1 MKLPQA
7 IEDAIRRFREKGVPV
22 YVVGGAVRDSL
33 MGITPHDYD
42 LTTPATP
49 EEILAIMAGEKTFR
63 EGEKFGTI
71 AVMTAIGPVE
81 ITTFRIDG
89 TYTDNRKPDAVTFTA
104 DLKED
109 LARRDFTVN
118 AMAYSSETGLVDP
131 FGGRDDLENKI
142 LRAVGDP
149 ARRFSEDALRI
160 LRAFR
165 FMGQLNMTLDPA
177 LLAAAKN
184 EAYRI
189 ESLSAERVADEMNK
203 ILLQDAPSRVLYAME
218 EAGVLEKIFPELVPT
233 VGYDQRNP
241 HHDKTLFD
249 HILCVVDQAPKTLPL
264 RYAALFHD
272 VNKPDTLTI
281 DENGKGHFFGHDTMG
296 AETAGR
302 ILARLKSQKAL
313 SREVEVLIKEHMKVH
328 DTMTDKALRR
338 QIKRVGEDYILDLY
352 DLMAADMA
360 CTYGARD
367 ISFILERKARI
378 RALMDE
384 GIVSR
389 NTLAVSGKDL
399 IALGMVPGPA
409 MGRLLKE
416 MEDMALDDPETNE
429 KNRLL
434 AYAKRRIEDRNVANN
449 NEETTKRRHP

>member
-7 IEDAIRRFREKGVPV
+7 IEEITCCFREKGVPA

-33 MGITPHDYD
+33 MGLSPHDYD

-49 EEILAIMAGEKTFR
+49 DEILAIMAGKKTFR
-63 EGEKFGTI
+63 EGKKFGTI
-71 AVMTAIGPVE
+71 AVMTELGPVE

-89 TYTDNRKPDAVTFTA
+89 TYTDNRKPDVVTFTA

-118 AMAYSSETGLVDP
+118 AMAYSHETGLVDP
-131 FGGRDDLENKI
+131 FGGREDLQNKI

-177 LLAAAKN
+177 LLAAAKT

-218 EAGVLEKIFPELVPT
+218 EAGILEKIFPELAPT

-241 HHDKTLFD
+241 YHDKTLFD
-249 HILCVVDQAPKTLPL
+249 HILCVVDHAPKTLPL

-272 VNKPDTLTI
+272 VNKPDTLSI
-281 DENGKGHFFGHDTMG
+281 DEKGKGHFFGHDTMG
-296 AETAGR
+296 AATAGR

-313 SREVEVLIKEHMKVH
+313 VREVEVLIKEHMKVH

-360 CTYGARD
+360 CTYGHRD
-367 ISFILERKARI
+367 ISFILERKERI
-378 RALMDE
+378 KKLMEE

-389 NTLAVSGKDL
+389 NTLAVGGKDL
-399 IALGMVPGPA
+399 MALGMAPGPA
-409 MGRLLKE
+409 MGRLLRE
-416 MEDMALDDPETNE
+416 MEDMALDDPE
-429 KNRLL
+429 KNDKEYLL
-434 AYAKRRIEDRNVANN
+434 AYAEKHIAARNSAGN
-449 NEETTKRRHP
+449 NEEK

>member
-7 IEDAIRRFREKGVPV
+7 IESIACRFRESGVPI

-33 MGITPHDYD
+33 MGISPHDYD

-49 EEILAIMAGEKTFR
+49 DEILAIMEGKKTFR
-63 EGEKFGTI
+63 EGKKFGTI
-71 AVMTAIGPVE
+71 AVMTELGPVE

-89 TYTDNRKPDAVTFTA
+89 TYTDNRKPDVVTFTA

-118 AMAYSSETGLVDP
+118 AMAYSRTTGLVDP
-131 FGGRDDLENKI
+131 FGGRDDLKNKI
-142 LRAVGDP
+142 LRAVGDF

-177 LLAAAKN
+177 LLAAAKT

-203 ILLQDAPSRVLYAME
+203 ILLQDLPSRVLYAME
-218 EAGVLEKIFPELVPT
+218 GAGVLEKIFPELIPT

-241 HHDKTLFD
+241 YHDKTLFD
-249 HILCVVDQAPKTLPL
+249 HILCVVDHAPKTLPL

-272 VNKPDTLTI
+272 VNKPDTLSV
-281 DENGKGHFFGHDTMG
+281 DEKGKGHFFGHDTVG
-296 AETAGR
+296 AATAGR

-313 SREVEVLIKEHMKVH
+313 VREVEVLIKEHMKVH

-360 CTYGARD
+360 CTYGHRD
-367 ISFILERKARI
+367 ISFIIERKERI
-378 RALMDE
+378 SSLMEE

-389 NTLAVSGKDL
+389 NTLAIGGKDL
-399 IALGMVPGPA
+399 IALGMAPGPA
-409 MGRLLKE
+409 MGRLLRE
-416 MEDMALDDPETNE
+416 MEDMALDDPDKNE
-429 KNRLL
+429 KEYLL
-434 AYAKRRIEDRNVANN
+434 AYAEKQIEAANN
-449 NEETTKRRHP
+449 VENN

>member
-7 IEDAIRRFREKGVPV
+7 IEAIISRFREKSVPV

-42 LTTPATP
+42 LTTPAKP
-49 EEILAIMAGEKTFR
+49 DEILAIMEGKKTFR

-71 AVMTAIGPVE
+71 AVLTDIGPVE

-118 AMAYSSETGLVDP
+118 AMAYSPETDLVDP
-131 FGGRDDLENKI
+131 FGGRDDLKNKI

-165 FMGQLNMTLDPA
+165 FMGQLNMAPDPA
-177 LLAAAKN
+177 LLAAAKE

-218 EAGVLEKIFPELVPT
+218 EAGVLEKIFPELAPT

-241 HHDKTLFD
+241 YHDKTLFD
-249 HILCVVDQAPKTLPL
+249 HILCVVDHTPKTLPL

-272 VNKPDTLTI
+272 VNKPDTLSV
-281 DENGKGHFFGHDTMG
+281 DEKGKGHFFGHDTMG

-313 SREVEVLIKEHMKVH
+313 VREVEVLIREHMKVH

-378 RALMDE
+378 KKLMDE

-389 NTLAVSGKDL
+389 NNLAVSGRDL
-399 IALGMVPGPA
+399 IALGMAPGPA

-416 MEDMALDDPETNE
+416 MEDMALDDPEAND

-434 AYAKRRIEDRNVANN
+434 AYAKRRIEDIKVANN
-449 NEETTKRRHP
+449 NEENNRRRHP

>member
-1 MKLPQA
+1 MKLPASIQG
-7 IEDAIRRFREKGVPV
+7 IFRRFREKNIPV

-33 MGITPHDYD
+33 MGIEPHDYD

-49 EEILAIMAGEKTFR
+49 EEILALMEGERTFR

-71 AVMTAIGPVE
+71 GVMTATGPVE

-89 TYTDNRKPDAVTFTA
+89 TYSDNRKPDAITFTA
-104 DLKED
+104 DLRED

-118 AMAYSSETGLVDP
+118 AMAYSEETGVVDP
-131 FGGRDDLENKI
+131 FGGREDLQDKT

-165 FMGQLNMTLDPA
+165 FMGQLNMA
-177 LLAAAKN
+177 LEPELLVAAKK

-189 ESLSAERVADEMNK
+189 ESLSAERVAEEMGK
-203 ILLQDAPSRVLYAME
+203 ILLQERPSRVLYAME
-218 EAGVLEKIFPELVPT
+218 EAGVLDKLFPELTPT

-249 HILCVVDQAPKTLPL
+249 HILCVVDHTPKKLPL

-281 DENGKGHFFGHDTMG
+281 DETGKGHFFGHDTMG
-296 AETAGR
+296 AETAKE

-313 SREVEVLIKEHMKVH
+313 IREVDVLIKEHMKVH

-338 QIKRVGEDYILDLY
+338 QIRRVGEDYILDLY

-360 CTYGARD
+360 CTYDARD
-367 ISFILERKARI
+367 ISFILERKERI
-378 RALMDE
+378 RTLMDE

-389 NTLAVSGKDL
+389 KTLAIDGNDL
-399 IALGMVPGPA
+399 MALGMTPGPA
-409 MGRLLKE
+409 MGALLKE
-416 MEDMALDDPETNE
+416 IEDKTVDDPTLNE
-429 KNRLL
+429 KETLL
-434 AYAKRRIEDRNVANN
+434 AYAKEHMKHRKREPSP
-449 NEETTKRRHP
+449 EETP